1 MVFVFM
7 LVLRLS
13 IGLKMKVM
21 HIKITAP
28 EQLQIVN
35 EFAETMQM
43 PLTKAVVLA
52 VMLAKKYQNIELEN
66 RALRQALASTQ
77 STNEGFYSFISNELG
92 KK

>member
-1 MVFVFM
+1 MANTIIK
-7 LVLRLS
+7 LS
-13 IGLKMKVM
+13 NSE
-21 HIKITAP
+21 HC
-28 EQLQIVN
+28 QIVS

-77 STNEGFYSFISNELG
+77 STNEGFYAFISSEMG

>member
-1 MVFVFM
+1 MNSM
-7 LVLRLS
+7 NIR
-13 IGLKMKVM
+13 
-21 HIKITAP
+21 ITAP
-28 EQLQIVN
+28 EQLKIVS

-77 STNEGFYSFISNELG
+77 STNEGFYAFVSNEMG

>member
-1 MVFVFM
+1 
-7 LVLRLS
+7 
-13 IGLKMKVM
+13 
-21 HIKITAP
+21 
-28 EQLQIVN
+28 
-35 EFAETMQM
+35 MQM

-77 STNEGFYSFISNELG
+77 STNEGFYAFVSNEMG

>member
-1 MVFVFM
+1 MNSM
-7 LVLRLS
+7 NIR
-13 IGLKMKVM
+13 
-21 HIKITAP
+21 ITAP
-28 EQLQIVN
+28 EQLQIVS

-77 STNEGFYSFISNELG
+77 STNEGFYAFVSSEMG